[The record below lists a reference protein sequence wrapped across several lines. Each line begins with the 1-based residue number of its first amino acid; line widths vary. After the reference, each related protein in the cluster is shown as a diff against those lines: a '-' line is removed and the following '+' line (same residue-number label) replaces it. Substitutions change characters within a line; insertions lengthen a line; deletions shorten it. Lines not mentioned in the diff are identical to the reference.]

1 MEHDDEDSFSGS
13 DSSNYGTEN
22 LISRGIESFKVLKS
36 IMKFPNFKISK
47 EEGELKDGKSMQNL
61 MINLNF

>member
-22 LISRGIESFKVLKS
+22 LIS
-36 IMKFPNFKISK
+36 K